1 MKKCPYHAL
10 TSFFKPSV
18 KKEHP
23 QHSSRETLPSAPST
37 YDTIRLE
44 ASADVEL
51 TAQLRMIALTEED
64 LRLLQSIQP
73 FIMEHIDEI
82 VNDFYNTVI
91 AVNGLKDIIER
102 HSTVDRLRET
112 LRLHLIEM
120 FDGKLDADFVQKR
133 LKIAEVHQR
142 IGLAPKWYMGAFQNL
157 QNTLLSIIQP
167 YFRTGEESLTVGKA
181 ITKLLNF
188 EQQLVLEAY
197 EKKNVELRELQ
208 YEQIKKEL
216 KHSISAISEELAAIT
231 EQTYSSTHKL
241 IEASSQVNDSVAHST
256 DRANESRRLA
266 EDGAKKV
273 SELQS
278 RIDLIRQSSQQV
290 EHAVTQLK
298 ESSRQIGSIVTIV
311 RDIASQTNLLSLNAA
326 IEAARAGEF
335 GAGFS
340 VVAQEVKKLSD
351 HTQHE
356 VRQISKLIEQSNE
369 YTKQVIDSIQEVQQQ
384 VEAGQHESFA
394 TKETFAHIEQSL
406 ENGLHEISKA
416 EQEMKQLA
424 HAIEQMDEAT
434 HRAAVSAER
443 LDATTRNY

>member
-10 TSFFKPSV
+10 TSLLKPSV
-18 KKEHP
+18 KKEYS
-23 QHSSRETLPSAPST
+23 QHSSRITLPSTSPAN
-37 YDTIRLE
+37 DTVKLE
-44 ASADVEL
+44 AFADSQI

-82 VNDFYNTVI
+82 VDDFYKTVI

-102 HSTVDRLRET
+102 HSTVERLRET
-112 LRLHLIEM
+112 LRQHLIEM
-120 FDGKLDADFVQKR
+120 FDGRLDAEFVQKR

-142 IGLAPKWYMGAFQNL
+142 IGLTPKWYMGAFQNL
-157 QNTLLSIIQP
+157 QNTLLTVLLP
-167 YFRTGEESLTVGKA
+167 YLRNGEDSLTVGKS

-208 YEQIKKEL
+208 YERIKKEL
-216 KHSISAISEELAAIT
+216 KHSISTISEELASIT
-231 EQTYSSTHKL
+231 EQTYASTHKL
-241 IEASSQVNDSVAHST
+241 IAASSQVNESVTHST
-256 DRANESRRLA
+256 DRANESRSLA

-273 SELQS
+273 SELQA
-278 RIDLIRQSSQQV
+278 RIELIRQSSLQV
-290 EHAVTQLK
+290 ERAVMQLK

-311 RDIASQTNLLSLNAA
+311 KDIASQTNLLSLNAA

-351 HTQHE
+351 HTQQE

-369 YTKQVIDSIQEVQQQ
+369 YTKQVIDSIQDVQQQ
-384 VEAGQHESFA
+384 VEAGRHESYT
-394 TKETFAHIEQSL
+394 TKETFAQIEQSL
-406 ENGLHEISKA
+406 ENGLSEISKSK
-416 EQEMKQLA
+416 QEMKQLA
-424 HAIEQMDEAT
+424 HAIEQMEEAT